1 MAKIQCV
8 IDGESVVFDTEP
20 TRRLL
25 DILRDTFNKKA
36 VKEGCGEGEC
46 GACSILLD
54 GTLVNACIIPVG
66 SIEGATIDTLEGLRT
81 SVEGSTIIEAFAET
95 GAVQCGFCT
104 PGMVLATIALL
115 RENHEPTPDDIR
127 VALSGNLCRCTGYD
141 LIVKGVTL
149 AAAKGR
155 EMQIWK

>member
-1 MAKIQCV
+1 MAEIRCLL
-8 IDGESVVFDTEP
+8 DGEPVVFDTEP

-25 DILRDTFNKKA
+25 DILRDSFNKIA

-54 GTLVNACIIPVG
+54 GHLVNSCIIPVG
-66 SIEGATIDTLEGLRT
+66 SIHGASIDTLEGLRQT
-81 SVEGSTIIEAFAET
+81 SEGMCVIESFAET

-104 PGMVLATIALL
+104 PGMVLAAIALL
-115 RENHEPTPDDIR
+115 REDQDPTPEVIR

-141 LIVKGVTL
+141 LIVQGVTL
-149 AAAKGR
+149 AAKRGR
-155 EMQIWK
+155 EKHIWN

>member
-1 MAKIQCV
+1 MAEIRCLLDGQPVV
-8 IDGESVVFDTEP
+8 IDTEP

-25 DILRDTFNKKA
+25 DILRDSFKKIA

-54 GTLVNACIIPVG
+54 GRLVNSCIRPVG
-66 SIEGATIDTLEGLRT
+66 RIHGFSIDTLDGLRET
-81 SVEGSTIIEAFAET
+81 PEGACVIEAFSET

-115 RENHEPTPDDIR
+115 RQDQDPTPEEIR

-141 LIVKGVTL
+141 LIVQGVTL
-149 AAAKGR
+149 AAKRGR
-155 EMQIWK
+155 ERHIWN